1 MLSRRSRRARGLLA
15 IAGMVGVAVGGQAGT
30 GASTRV
36 VERGDTLSRLARS
49 SGLSV
54 AELARAN
61 GIADVHRIRA
71 GQRLVVPAAGA
82 PAPASPGEVVV
93 ARGQTLSAVA
103 RSLGVGVAELAA
115 ANGIADADSI
125 RAGRRLVV
133 PGGAAPVGGPA
144 PAVAVPARSVVV
156 ARGQTLSA
164 VARSLGVGVAE
175 LAAANGIADAD
186 SIRAGRRLVVPG
198 GGPAGAGS
206 GAVPDGLRRRP
217 ERLALLPL
225 FDAAA
230 RDFGVPPDLFKA
242 MTWQESGW
250 QNDRVSSAR
259 ALGIGQL
266 MPDTVS
272 FVNGVLLRARLDP
285 NRPEDNI
292 RMSARFLAY
301 LLRQND
307 GDEARALASYYQGL
321 ASVRSRGP
329 LPQTVRYVAN
339 VLALRE
345 KF

>member
-1 MLSRRSRRARGLLA
+1 
-15 IAGMVGVAVGGQAGT
+15 
-30 GASTRV
+30 
-36 VERGDTLSRLARS
+36 
-49 SGLSV
+49 
-54 AELARAN
+54 
-61 GIADVHRIRA
+61 
-71 GQRLVVPAAGA
+71 
-82 PAPASPGEVVV
+82 
-93 ARGQTLSAVA
+93 
-103 RSLGVGVAELAA
+103 
-115 ANGIADADSI
+115 
-125 RAGRRLVV
+125 AGRRLV
-133 PGGAAPVGGPA
+133 A
-144 PAVAVPARSVVV
+144 PA
-156 ARGQTLSA
+156 
-164 VARSLGVGVAE
+164 
-175 LAAANGIADAD
+175 
-186 SIRAGRRLVVPG
+186 AGA
-198 GGPAGAGS
+198 AGAGG

-230 RDFGVPPDLFKA
+230 RDFGVPADLFKA

>member
-1 MLSRRSRRARGLLA
+1 VLSRRSRRARGLLA

-82 PAPASPGEVVV
+82 PAPASPGE
-93 ARGQTLSAVA
+93 
-103 RSLGVGVAELAA
+103 
-115 ANGIADADSI
+115 
-125 RAGRRLVV
+125 
-133 PGGAAPVGGPA
+133 
-144 PAVAVPARSVVV
+144 VVV